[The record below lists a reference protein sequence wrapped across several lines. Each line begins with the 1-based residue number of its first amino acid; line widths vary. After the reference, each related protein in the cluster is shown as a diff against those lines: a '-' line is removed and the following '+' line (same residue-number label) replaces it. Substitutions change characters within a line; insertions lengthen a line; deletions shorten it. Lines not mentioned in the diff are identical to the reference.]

1 LNYYVNVDTISKNK
15 KLSKYVEEE
24 KNDKLKDYSIF
35 ILTGNDIDEN
45 IALSKYC
52 HTNGIKLI
60 IA

>member
-1 LNYYVNVDTISKNK
+1 
-15 KLSKYVEEE
+15 VEEE